1 MKTSHIK
8 KNVWIFVVG
17 WVLLLAVNQ
26 AASAGE
32 IGETL
37 LDVMEVSGTDDKIPV
52 IIRFVD
58 KDPPD
63 NGNQVAANKLAELLQ
78 NNAAASQGL
87 IKALLRSQGI
97 TQIVS
102 LWIINGIAVE
112 LTVEQIWSVVE
123 HPDVKSI
130 VLDDIVPAPQL
141 FEVSPETTVSAHEGA
156 WDNLGAIQAPALW
169 NEGFIGTHVVVAT
182 MDTGVDY
189 HHPDLYYSWRGGEN
203 SWYDPSGEH
212 SMPSDK
218 TGHGT
223 GVMGI
228 LVGGDSGGTPIGVA
242 PGAMWIAVKI
252 FNDAGY
258 ASYSNIHLGYQW
270 LLDPDGKPNTKDA
283 PHIVNNSWGLS
294 NAQNQCV
301 TEFQQDIQVLKSAGI
316 AVVFSGGNY
325 GPSPASTVSPANY
338 PESFAAGAVDRYG
351 NVASFSSRG
360 PSACSGTT
368 FPDVVAPG
376 VDILTSDKTYGGL
389 FPDSYALVK
398 GTSFAAPHV
407 AGAMAL
413 LVDAF
418 PGASP
423 GDLERALMNSAMD
436 IAADGPDNDT
446 GFGLISVLD
455 AYHMMEVTEGTCFD
469 NDGDGF
475 YATEDCGLPVDCNDN
490 DPDVYPGAPEVKHD
504 GIDQDCNG
512 YDLTIDIVKADYV
525 VKDDKLDVEA
535 TSALGQ
541 NASLV
546 LENYGSMKWDR
557 KNIKWTISVR
567 KAGGNPGVVA
577 VSGIEGTETAST
589 KVDNLDDSNP
599 VGKPKKN

>member
-1 MKTSHIK
+1 MKTSYVK
-8 KNVWIFVVG
+8 KNFWILVVG
-17 WVLLLAVNQ
+17 WIFLLTAIQPVN
-26 AASAGE
+26 AGE
-32 IGETL
+32 IGESL
-37 LDVMEVSGTDDKIPV
+37 LDLIAVSDPDDQIPV

-58 KDPPD
+58 KAPPD
-63 NGNQVAANKLAELLQ
+63 NGNSVAANKLAELLQ
-78 NNAAASQGL
+78 KNAAASQGL
-87 IKALLRSQGI
+87 IKALLQSEGI
-97 TQIVS
+97 TKIIS

-112 LTVEQIWSVVE
+112 LTVEQILSVVD

-130 VLDDIVPAPQL
+130 VLDDIVPAP
-141 FEVSPETTVSAHEGA
+141 SPPQASAESTVTTMESG
-156 WDNLGAIQAPALW
+156 WDNLGAVHAQALW
-169 NEGFIGTHVVVAT
+169 AEGFDGTGVVVAT

-189 HHPDLYYSWRGGEN
+189 YHPDLDYSWRGGEN

-212 SMPSDK
+212 SVPYDS

-228 LVGGDSGGTPIGVA
+228 LVGDDAGGTPIGVA

-301 TEFQQDIQVLKSAGI
+301 TEFQQDIQVLKTAGI

-325 GPSPASTVSPANY
+325 GPNPASSVSPANY
-338 PESFAAGAVDRYG
+338 PESFAVGAVDQFA

-360 PSACSGTT
+360 PSACGGTT
-368 FPDVVAPG
+368 FPEVVAPG
-376 VDILTSDKTYGGL
+376 VDILTSDKTYGGVY
-389 FPDSYALVK
+389 PDSYTLLS

-446 GFGLISVLD
+446 GFGLISVID
-455 AYHMMEVTEGTCFD
+455 AYRIMEVTEGMCV
-469 NDGDGF
+469 DGDGDSF
-475 YATEDCGLPVDCNDN
+475 FATEDCGLPVDCNDS
-490 DPDVYPGAPEVKHD
+490 DASVYPGAPEVKHD

-535 TSALGQ
+535 TSALNE
-541 NASLV
+541 NAALV

-557 KNIKWTISVR
+557 KKSKWTISIR
-567 KAGGNPGVVA
+567 KVGGDPGFVV
-577 VSGIEGTETAST
+577 VSGIEGVETVSTRSDASAGT
-589 KVDNLDDSNP
+589 NP
-599 VGKPKKN
+599 PGKPKK